1 MTEPSFLAPN
11 VLPTELREP
20 IIKQLE
26 QWIVSKQIADSDN
39 KIINTRHQAFAQ
51 QQIVQDAQSYINYL
65 KNEPVV
71 DETGKMIDFLK
82 KLEQSRGNKITDYL
96 PEYDDYL
103 RTAGY

>member
-1 MTEPSFLAPN
+1 MITY
-11 VLPTELREP
+11 LRF
-20 IIKQLE
+20 K
-26 QWIVSKQIADSDN
+26 VN
-39 KIINTRHQAFAQ
+39 KIINTRNEAFARQ
-51 QQIVQDAQSYINYL
+51 QLLQDAQSYINYL
-65 KNEPVV
+65 RDEPVV